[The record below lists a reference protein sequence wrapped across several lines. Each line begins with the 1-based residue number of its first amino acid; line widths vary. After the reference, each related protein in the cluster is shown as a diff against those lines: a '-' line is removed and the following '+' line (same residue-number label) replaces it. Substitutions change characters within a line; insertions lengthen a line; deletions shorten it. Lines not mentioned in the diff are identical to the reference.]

1 MQEQLIKFL
10 DSPFRNEWLQSEQ
23 MSVYVRKGLHLGTD
37 HKAHRYLDIANV
49 EVEPKFRRQGHFKA
63 FLALCQEIQPY
74 DGLKLENVLNED
86 LRAYLRKLSLSDY
99 RWKESGLG
107 ICPDFLWEKFQSQ

>member
-23 MSVYVRKGLHLGTD
+23 MSVYVRKGLHLGID

-74 DGLKLENVLNED
+74 DGREAEKDIELFIKL
-86 LRAYLRKLSLSDY
+86 YLRTLKK
-99 RWKESGLG
+99 RW
-107 ICPDFLWEKFQSQ
+107 